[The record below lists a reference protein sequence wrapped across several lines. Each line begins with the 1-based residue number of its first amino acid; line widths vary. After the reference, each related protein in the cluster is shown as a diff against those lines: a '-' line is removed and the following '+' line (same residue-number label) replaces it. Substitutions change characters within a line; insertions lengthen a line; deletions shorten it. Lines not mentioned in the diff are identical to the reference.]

1 MSSFKVIKNRE
12 NEKGQQYITTTVF
25 QQKDLFF
32 PVSLSVIR
40 FRMQFNPKRRTSNI
54 FLLISAFV
62 VVSLILWNTNTF
74 FEKFKEEE
82 RLKMENWAAAEL
94 EVLQSPI
101 DQELGNLPLII
112 MGNNTSTPMILVN
125 EEGSI
130 KTHNIPEEIANDSL
144 KIESLIKK
152 FADENQP
159 IEIIQGGDLLQTL
172 YYGNSDVLNKLKFYP
187 IALLLIIFLF
197 GTVIFFFFRTN
208 KASEQNKLWA
218 GMAKE
223 TAHQIGTPLTSL
235 LGWNE
240 LLKSEEINP
249 DITKEIEKDIDRL
262 QTITERF
269 SKIGSIPELEVYD
282 VVVETKKAFEYL
294 KKRSS
299 KLIHFSFSS
308 EINTLPVHLNL
319 PLYNWS
325 IENLVKNG
333 IDAMKGKG
341 NIAIQ
346 IETSG
351 NMVHILISDTGHG
364 IPKSDFQAIFNPGV
378 TSKKRGWGLGL
389 SLVKRIIEEY
399 HKGKIKV
406 LSSSKEG
413 TIMQI
418 SLRTV

>member
-1 MSSFKVIKNRE
+1 
-12 NEKGQQYITTTVF
+12 
-25 QQKDLFF
+25 
-32 PVSLSVIR
+32 
-40 FRMQFNPKRRTSNI
+40 MQFNRKRRASNVI
-54 FLLISAFV
+54 ILLSAFV
-62 VVSLILWNTNTF
+62 VVSLILWNTNIF

-82 RLKMENWAAAEL
+82 RLKMENWAAAQSEL
-94 EVLQSPI
+94 LQMTV
-101 DQELGNLPLII
+101 DQELGNLTLKVL
-112 MGNNTSTPMILVN
+112 GNNTTTPMILVN
-125 EEGSI
+125 SNGSV
-130 KTHNIPEEIANDSL
+130 KTHNMPEEIESDSTAIA
-144 KIESLIKK
+144 KRIKR
-152 FADENQP
+152 FASENAP
-159 IEIIQGGDLLQTL
+159 IIVDDKGEVLATL
-172 YYGNSDVLNKLKFYP
+172 YYGNSEVLNKLKYYP
-187 IALLLIIFLF
+187 IALMLIIFLF
-197 GTVIFFFFRTN
+197 GAVIFFFFKTN

-240 LLKSEEINP
+240 LLKSEQINP
-249 DITKEIEKDIDRL
+249 EITVEIEKDIARL

-269 SKIGSIPELEVYD
+269 SKIGSVPELQVHD
-282 VVVETKKAFEYL
+282 IVSETEKAYEYL
-294 KKRSS
+294 KRRSS

-308 EINTLPVHLNL
+308 DIAEMPVLLNL
-319 PLYNWS
+319 PLFNWS

-346 IETSG
+346 IEQKG
-351 NMVHILISDTGHG
+351 GMVQILVSDTGHG
-364 IPKSDFQAIFNPGV
+364 IAKSDYQSIFNPGV

-389 SLVKRIIEEY
+389 SLVKRIVEEY

-418 SLRTV
+418 SLRAKV